1 MPFRIALSGLD
12 AASTD
17 LQVTGHNIANAE
29 TNGFK
34 ESRAE
39 FADIYANS
47 VSDVSTTSAGRGV
60 RVSRVAQQF
69 SQGNIAFTA
78 NNLDLAINGEGFFV
92 LEDDSGNIAFSRA
105 GAYSADREG
114 YVVDHAG
121 KNLQVFAPDGTGS
134 FNTGAT
140 VDLQL
145 PLLSGNPAATS
156 AVTSSLNLDPTA
168 TAIPTATPFDP
179 AQPSTYDNATSTTV
193 YDSLGVAHT
202 MTMYYREANTAGLD
216 GIAGNGDDLPSGQW
230 NVWATVLDTDG
241 TTLLPLTPATG
252 STTGAPASGAFP
264 AGVMNFGTNGALTA
278 SSGSID
284 ANGDLAYNAQSI
296 IGADNLSLN
305 FDYSNTSQYG
315 SAFAVNDLT
324 QNGFAP
330 GRLSG
335 VDIDTS
341 GVVFARFT
349 NGQSNE
355 LGMVALAKFNNK
367 QGLRQLGDTNWAE
380 TFASGDTQ
388 IGMPGSSSL
397 GLIQSGGL
405 ENSNVDIAEQ
415 LVNLITAQRNFQ
427 ANAQVITTADTVTQT
442 IINIR

>member
-17 LQVTGHNIANAE
+17 LQVTGHNIANAA

-47 VSDVSTTSAGRGV
+47 VQDVSTTSAGRGV
-60 RVSRVAQQF
+60 RVTRVAQQF
-69 SQGNIAFTA
+69 NQGNIDFTSS
-78 NNLDLAINGEGFFV
+78 NLDLAINGEGFFV
-92 LEDDSGNIAFSRA
+92 LEDSSGDVTYTRA
-105 GAYSADREG
+105 GAYSADRDG

-121 KNLQVFAPDGTGS
+121 NNLQVFAPDGTGG
-134 FNTGAT
+134 FNTGT
-140 VDLQL
+140 TEDLQL
-145 PLLSGNPAATS
+145 PLLSGTPAA
-156 AVTSSLNLDPTA
+156 SSTVAAALNLDPTSVA
-168 TAIPTATPFDP
+168 TADATVFDP
-179 AQPSTYDNATSTTV
+179 SMPSTYDNATSTTV

-202 MTMYYREANTAGLD
+202 MTMYYRESTTDNSWL
-216 GIAGNGDDLPSGQW
+216 
-230 NVWATVLDTDG
+230 VWSTVLDTDG
-241 TTLLPLTPATG
+241 ATELVLDPSTG
-252 STTGAPASGAFP
+252 SISADPASGAYP
-264 AGVMNFGTNGALTA
+264 AAVVTFTTSGALVP
-278 SSGSID
+278 SVGSVD
-284 ANGDLAYNAQSI
+284 ANGNIAYDAEAIS
-296 IGADNLSLN
+296 GANDLSLT
-305 FDYSNTSQYG
+305 FDYSSTTQYG
-315 SAFAVNDLT
+315 SDFAVNDLT
-324 QNGFAP
+324 QDGYAP

-335 VDIDTS
+335 IDIDNT

-349 NGQSNE
+349 NGQSEE
-355 LGMVALAKFNNK
+355 LGMVALAKFNNQ

-380 TFASGDTQ
+380 TYASGDVQ
-388 IGMPGSSSL
+388 MGEPGSSSL

-427 ANAQVITTADTVTQT
+427 ANAQVITAADTITQT